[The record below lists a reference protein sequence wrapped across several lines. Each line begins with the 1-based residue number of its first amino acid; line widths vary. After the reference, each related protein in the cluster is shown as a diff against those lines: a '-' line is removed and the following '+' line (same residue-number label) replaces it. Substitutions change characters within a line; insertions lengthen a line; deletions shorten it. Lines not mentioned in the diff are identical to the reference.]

1 MSGEPIEGFNQE
13 RAASPLYVPPDGE
26 APQRGPAGNG
36 SVPGNG
42 AASGSLSLE
51 EVIGA
56 LRSLQAQYNSL
67 RVAEQI
73 LLHIVHAKENI
84 AALERR
90 KLSLLDEIAK
100 LEERREAA
108 LANAA
113 AAEQA
118 AKVRLEAIE
127 NQIRR
132 EEERF
137 ANERKRLEDNL
148 AYLQSVINK
157 LSATAA
163 ELKL

>member
-1 MSGEPIEGFNQE
+1 MSGEPSEGFSQE
-13 RAASPLYVPPDGE
+13 RAASPLYVPADGE
-26 APQRGPAGNG
+26 SGQHGPAGNG
-36 SVPGNG
+36 SFPANG
-42 AASGSLSLE
+42 AAPSGLSID

-56 LRSLQAQYNSL
+56 LRLLQTQYNSL